1 MKTMIFAL
9 QVEVCDLCGETCSI
23 GCTGIG
29 PKTEVG
35 EIEVLSVCS
44 RCRLKSLYASITRAK
59 KVIMD
64 YQNRETMLEDYEWES
79 FDRFRNELEEDMLD
93 LRYLVEQTIEY
104 YSQLHPQFF
113 RPLYPG
119 MISDFEGR
127 VYRKYDQIPV
137 QVILIEIGKNSDEL
151 HKVATSLALDL
162 GLNSYSVV
170 STTIAKDITMKHKIV
185 EVLSSKC

>member
-1 MKTMIFAL
+1 
-9 QVEVCDLCGETCSI
+9 
-23 GCTGIG
+23 
-29 PKTEVG
+29 
-35 EIEVLSVCS
+35 
-44 RCRLKSLYASITRAK
+44 
-59 KVIMD
+59 MD